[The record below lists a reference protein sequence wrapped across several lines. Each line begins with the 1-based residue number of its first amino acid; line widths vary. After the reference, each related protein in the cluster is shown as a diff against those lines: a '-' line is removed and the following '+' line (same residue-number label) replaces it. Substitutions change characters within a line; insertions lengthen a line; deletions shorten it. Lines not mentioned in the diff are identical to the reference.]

1 MEDIINIDTF
11 KFEDDSLDEHF
22 NNLGRNVKYY
32 NILTYHYNNKGDIY
46 KLMEGIKQD
55 IKENIKTYYEC
66 NEDERNI
73 IKLLYFSTKTQYK
86 FEHFLD
92 IVKYIPFKYF
102 IPRIIKDKKN
112 ELYIQVYFAFPLIEI
127 IVNELLEN
135 IIYFDLNIYQK
146 LSENKEIDGG
156 ARGQMFEKFVT
167 YYLNPKAYNINS
179 KKFFEDINITD
190 NIEIDK
196 FIPRKN
202 EKIKE
207 KK

>member
-73 IKLLYFSTKTQYK
+73 IKLLYFSTKTQY
-86 FEHFLD
+86 
-92 IVKYIPFKYF
+92 
-102 IPRIIKDKKN
+102 
-112 ELYIQVYFAFPLIEI
+112 
-127 IVNELLEN
+127 
-135 IIYFDLNIYQK
+135 
-146 LSENKEIDGG
+146 
-156 ARGQMFEKFVT
+156 
-167 YYLNPKAYNINS
+167 
-179 KKFFEDINITD
+179 
-190 NIEIDK
+190 
-196 FIPRKN
+196 
-202 EKIKE
+202 
-207 KK
+207 

>member
-55 IKENIKTYYEC
+55 IKENIKIYYEC